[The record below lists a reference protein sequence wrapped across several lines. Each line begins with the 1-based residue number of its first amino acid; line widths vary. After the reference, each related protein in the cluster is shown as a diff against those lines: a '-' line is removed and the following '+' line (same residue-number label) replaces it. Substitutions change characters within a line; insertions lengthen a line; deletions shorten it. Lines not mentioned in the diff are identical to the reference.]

1 LWPSQWSSQYAEA
14 SISAN
19 DTSRTTQSLQS
30 ATATAGPSTTATAT
44 AEPIATSVAPEL
56 GAEAE
61 ETPHT
66 SVPVIA
72 GVSAVAVIAF
82 TACLV
87 LLAIVWK
94 RGRSSCCSRRARAS
108 ASSEEDHVGQAD
120 HGANPPSEKRCR
132 QELSAGE
139 AHIHELDG
147 TTVASP
153 RGVEEDGVFAGHWPS
168 DTQAQTGTVSGKIR
182 PGLGSL

>member
-1 LWPSQWSSQYAEA
+1 M
-14 SISAN
+14 
-19 DTSRTTQSLQS
+19 
-30 ATATAGPSTTATAT
+30 TATAT
-44 AEPIATSVAPEL
+44 AEPIATSAAPEL
-56 GAEAE
+56 GDEAE
-61 ETPHT
+61 ENPHT

-94 RGRSSCCSRRARAS
+94 RGRSSRYSRRTHAS
-108 ASSEEDHVGQAD
+108 ASSEEDHVEQAD
-120 HGANPPSEKRCR
+120 HGANPNSEKKCP

-147 TTVASP
+147 TTIASP
-153 RGVEEDGVFAGHWPS
+153 CGLDEDGVFAGHCLG
-168 DTQAQTGTVSGKIR
+168 DTHAQTGPVSGKR
-182 PGLGSL
+182 DRDWSLCE